1 MGVDDDRVGYHVKL
15 RCGGYYPAHDWIVG
29 GKIVG
34 SKESLVVEPK
44 GERIPCD

>member
-1 MGVDDDRVGYHVKL
+1 MGVDDDRVG
-15 RCGGYYPAHDWIVG
+15 YPAHDWIVG